1 MSQQQV
7 RIVAIVV
14 VCALALGVLAGI
26 VAPLLAG

>member
-1 MSQQQV
+1 MNQQQV

-14 VCALALGVLAGI
+14 VCALVVEVLAGI